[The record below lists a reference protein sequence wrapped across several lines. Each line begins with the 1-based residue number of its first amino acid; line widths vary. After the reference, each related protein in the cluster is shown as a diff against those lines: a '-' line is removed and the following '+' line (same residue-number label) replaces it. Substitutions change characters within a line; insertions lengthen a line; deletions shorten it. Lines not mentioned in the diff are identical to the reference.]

1 MNFKVGDRVKI
12 IADEDALGVLGQ
24 SGKISHQASDRV
36 WVVDLG
42 GSTVALFDHELQLI
56 PMTIAGDIR
65 VEPVGQE
72 PSHEEHIQ
80 AHMEA
85 ERGLRHDAGKPE
97 IHQVPPSL
105 IIAVAEVLKY
115 GEQKYAKGNW
125 KKGMDWVKP
134 YDCLMRHMF
143 KWLAGEEED
152 EESGL
157 SHLYHA
163 AANIA
168 MLIEY
173 RESCPELDNRE
184 F

>member
-1 MNFKVGDRVKI
+1 MSFKAGDRVKA
-12 IADEDALGVLGQ
+12 IADTDELGVLGLTGEVLGQ
-24 SGKISHQASDRV
+24 ISDNIYTIDFKDTHVMYA
-36 WVVDLG
+36 
-42 GSTVALFDHELQLI
+42 HELQLI
-56 PMTIAGDIR
+56 PMSLASD
-65 VEPVGQE
+65 E
-72 PSHEEHIQ
+72 PSHEEHLK
-80 AHMEA
+80 AHIEA
-85 ERGLRHDAGKPE
+85 GKRGLRFNEGKPE
-97 IHQVPPSL
+97 IHQVPTSL

-125 KKGMDWVKP
+125 KKGMDWTKP

-143 KWLAGEEED
+143 KWLNGEEKD

-173 RESCPELDNRE
+173 KETCKELDDRE